1 MDEVITPDSSRYW
14 PADAYREGANPPS
27 FDKQYL
33 RDWLD
38 AAKVNGAAW
47 NKTAPA
53 PVLPQEVISLTADK
67 YQEAWARLRD

>member
-1 MDEVITPDSSRYW
+1 
-14 PADAYREGANPPS
+14 
-27 FDKQYL
+27 L

-38 AAKVNGAAW
+38 AAQVDGAPW

-53 PVLPQEVISLTADK
+53 PELPQEVISLTADK

>member
-1 MDEVITPDSSRYW
+1 VRRPASS
-14 PADAYREGANPPS
+14 ANPPS
-27 FDKQYL
+27 FDKQFL

-38 AAKVNGAAW
+38 AAQVNGAPW

-67 YQEAWARLRD
+67 YQEAWAQLRG